1 MTADIVILSE
11 DPFRLEKCLESIYC
25 RAAEDSVGRVVVG
38 WKGYWPGDFR
48 GTEKE
53 IDPFA
58 DGVLL
63 SRVSCQSCPKA
74 RNFLVRRYCASE
86 SVLFMDD
93 GVELSEDS
101 VTKCL
106 EWL

>member
-38 WKGYWPGDFR
+38 WKGYWPEDFR

-63 SRVSCQSCPKA
+63 SRITGKCDPKA

-86 SVLFMDD
+86 SVLFMND